1 MTIFNDKT
9 PFFQIGQPQKYLD
22 SCCAAKIGAI
32 EYTDTGMLL
41 AIHTPE
47 QLEYSKSCYPE
58 DSNSLGNDVPRIV
71 SNDRA
76 QEIEPLFSSD
86 LLGLEYPY
94 L

>member
-1 MTIFNDKT
+1 MTI
-9 PFFQIGQPQKYLD
+9 FFQIGQPKKYLD
-22 SCCAAKIGAI
+22 SCCAEKIGAI

-41 AIHTPE
+41 AIQTPE
-47 QLEYSKSCYPE
+47 QLEYSKSCFPE
-58 DSNSLGNDVPRIV
+58 ESYSIGNDVPRIV